1 MGRYLLKRLGQSVLT
16 VFLTVTTVFVLLRL
30 AGGDIAYSYAPPN
43 PTPSQLAAIR
53 ESFGLNKSVLE
64 QYWIFLSQLVQ
75 GNVGDSFK
83 FKQSALTVVLD
94 RLPYTITLAV
104 AAIAVTA
111 IVAIP
116 LGVWMARR
124 NNTARET
131 GTNIATIAGQ
141 SMPDFWIAFMLI
153 IVFAVNLR
161 MFDSSGFAKS
171 SSIVLPTITIAIL
184 QIALIS
190 RLVRREMVG
199 NLNAPFV
206 TIARARGVSERRL
219 VWSYA
224 FSNSAIPVVTALGT
238 RFAAMLNGVV
248 IVEVVFQWPG
258 VGSLVVEALKTRD
271 LPLIQA
277 TVLVTVILA
286 LAVQLGVDLLY
297 PLMDPRVRLGK
308 AAR

>member
-1 MGRYLLKRLGQSVLT
+1 MARYILKRLGQTVLT

-30 AGGDIAYSYAPPN
+30 AGGDIAYNYAPPN
-43 PTPSQLAAIR
+43 PTPAQLATIR
-53 ESFGLNKSVLE
+53 QAFGLDKNILE
-64 QYWIFLSQLVQ
+64 QYWVFITQLIH

-83 FKQSALTVVLD
+83 FKQSALTVVLE

-104 AAIAVTA
+104 AAIVVTA
-111 IVAIP
+111 LVAIP

-131 GTNIATIAGQ
+131 SANILTIAGQ

-153 IVFAVNLR
+153 IIFAVNLR
-161 MFDSSGFAKS
+161 WFDSSGFVHL

-190 RLVRREMVG
+190 RLVRREMIS
-199 NLNAPFV
+199 NLQAPFV
-206 TIARARGVSERRL
+206 NIARARGVSERRL
-219 VWSYA
+219 TWGYA

-277 TVLVTVILA
+277 TVLVTVVLA
-286 LAVQLGVDLLY
+286 LLVQLGVDLLY

-308 AAR
+308 AAK